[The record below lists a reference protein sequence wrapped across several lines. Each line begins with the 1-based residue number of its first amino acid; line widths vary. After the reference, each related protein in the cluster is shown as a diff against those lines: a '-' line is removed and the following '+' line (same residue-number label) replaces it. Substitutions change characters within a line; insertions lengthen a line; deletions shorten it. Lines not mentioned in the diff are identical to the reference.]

1 MRNKLFLNK
10 ILELNYPRIV
20 YIVLKRGKKKKEKN
34 NGHPRYHK
42 LDV

>member
-20 YIVLKRGKKKKEKN
+20 YIVLKRGKKKKRKKQWASAV
-34 NGHPRYHK
+34 P
-42 LDV
+42 